1 MSNVDHTPQ
10 YKALEAV
17 YKGEIA
23 KAEANLSVY
32 FKNSVGVGEHADIVE
47 VMDEQIDKLAQAKDK
62 LNALKDLDLWGKVDL
77 ETKLGNKRLETE
89 PNLTLENNK

>member
-1 MSNVDHTPQ
+1 MWFERGVACRSGSSVPHDVLDCPLQMSLYIQAQ
-10 YKALEAV
+10 YKALKAV

-47 VMDEQIDKLAQAKDK
+47 VMDEQLDKLAQAKDK
-62 LNALKDLDLWGKVDL
+62 LEALEDLML
-77 ETKLGNKRLETE
+77 
-89 PNLTLENNK
+89 

>member
-1 MSNVDHTPQ
+1 MTNINHPIQ
-10 YKALEAV
+10 YEALKTV

-47 VMDEQIDKLAQAKDK
+47 VMDEQLDKLAQAKDK
-62 LNALKDLDLWGKVDL
+62 LEALEDLMLWKKVGL
-77 ETKLGNKRLETE
+77 ETKLDGNKSEINK
-89 PNLTLENNK
+89 NLILENNK

>member
-10 YKALEAV
+10 YKGLEAV

-32 FKNSVGVGEHADIVE
+32 FNNSVGVGEHPDIIE
-47 VMDEQIDKLAQAKDK
+47 VMDEQLDKLAQAKDK
-62 LNALKDLDLWGKVDL
+62 LESLRSLILWGKVVLDS
-77 ETKLGNKRLETE
+77 KLKDNK
-89 PNLTLENNK
+89 

>member
-10 YKALEAV
+10 YKGLKAV

-32 FKNSVGVGEHADIVE
+32 FKNSVGVGEHPDIIE
-47 VMDEQIDKLAQAKDK
+47 AMDEQIDKLAQAKDK
-62 LNALKDLDLWGKVDL
+62 LEALEDLNLWEKVDL
-77 ETKLGNKRLETE
+77 EIKLKDNK
-89 PNLTLENNK
+89 